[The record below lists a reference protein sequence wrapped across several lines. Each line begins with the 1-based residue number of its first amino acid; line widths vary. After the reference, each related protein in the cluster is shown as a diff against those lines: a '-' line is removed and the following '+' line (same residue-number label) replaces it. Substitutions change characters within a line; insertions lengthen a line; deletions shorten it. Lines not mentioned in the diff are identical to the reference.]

1 MMLHQQHQQ
10 QNNGINNNTPINNKN
25 TEKDLSCATARAT
38 TSITCKEYGDA
49 IDGSCSQCEAG
60 AAAAPA
66 SCRIHNECAADS
78 YCASKG
84 SGKAC
89 APCKSAGN
97 VTCEVWLVAVPTPI
111 CARGVAQPRRRPPS
125 PPWSQLA
132 LFPRAPTGAPPLPS
146 RAAQDNGDSFNG
158 NCKKCDAADSNADWK
173 LFGVIVIAVA
183 ALIAL
188 GAMFVCVYKVRA
200 SSGVRH
206 RLRIAARSSRSAA
219 PPPRL
224 RCRRGS
230 RSTARTMS
238 SHSAATQTSARWMHS
253 PDGRGAR
260 QQ

>member
-97 VTCEVWLVAVPTPI
+97 VTCE
-111 CARGVAQPRRRPPS
+111 
-125 PPWSQLA
+125 
-132 LFPRAPTGAPPLPS
+132 
-146 RAAQDNGDSFNG
+146 DNGDSFNG

-188 GAMFVCVYKVRA
+188 GAMFVCVYKAWKSKYGSDDVLALRGNPNVREMDA
-200 SSGVRH
+200 QS
-206 RLRIAARSSRSAA
+206 
-219 PPPRL
+219 
-224 RCRRGS
+224 
-230 RSTARTMS
+230 
-238 SHSAATQTSARWMHS
+238 
-253 PDGRGAR
+253 
-260 QQ
+260 